1 MHDRRRHGWKK
12 MWVVFWS
19 AILLSCIP
27 ANLNAAPRKHPP
39 LTNITVL
46 VTEAKTDQPIFQA
59 RLTLQFRDPDS
70 RRGKMISYS
79 AKTDIHGKYK
89 FTFIPMDK
97 VLLVVTAPQHQTFGK
112 EFQITEQGQV
122 IHVKLKKPQPLR

>member
-1 MHDRRRHGWKK
+1 MHDRRQRGWKK
-12 MWVVFWS
+12 MWFVFCS
-19 AILLSCIP
+19 AFLLSYLP
-27 ANLNAAPRKHPP
+27 ASVHAAPRKHPP
-39 LTNITVL
+39 LTDITVM
-46 VTEAKTDQPIFQA
+46 VTEAKTDKPIFQA

-97 VLLVVTAPQHQTFGK
+97 VLLVVTAPNHQTFGK
-112 EFQITEQGQV
+112 EFQITEQGQ
-122 IHVKLKKPQPLR
+122 IIQVKLKKPQPLR